1 MRVCLPVLVCL
12 LSCGPSVTGLY
23 DRTKVDALANAAP
36 LADDWAPEA
45 VVHIQGGLVKSLVQ
59 NLLEEA
65 LAEDKVGYK
74 TKLPMGM
81 TADLTP
87 RFRVQQLVLAPSPRC
102 RTCFA
107 ATSKLQGT
115 VHWSVGPIGGNIPA
129 TVKVEGDFWI
139 KTKGSDAQGSDAQ
152 GSDAQGS
159 DEGFA
164 LSLVMAELSHL
175 ETKVGQFRG
184 ITPSAE
190 TVAWAK
196 RRLLDASKPISMG
209 EIGGSQLP
217 IADLRVLPS
226 QRGGVRIELATT
238 AHGRTPITSDSPALA
253 GDWVAGISTGTLLS
267 LVRRA
272 AFERG
277 EIQMGIYVDPRELTV
292 DGENFTLLLR
302 LWRVGRR
309 AWWRDYR
316 VEGTLAASPHR
327 IRFLPEHVEELGHSR
342 RAKVVDPLAMLA
354 EGLLLEAVAQ
364 GTMQALPTP
373 RKTQVGEQMV
383 QLDITTVLGAE
394 GVLWLAGK
402 ATAKR
407 QKEAAQE
414 APAKATVGAPPQ

>member
-1 MRVCLPVLVCL
+1 MRVCLPVLLFL

-23 DRTKVDALANAAP
+23 DRAKVDALADATHLP
-36 LADDWAPEA
+36 DDWAPEA
-45 VVHIQGGLVKSLVQ
+45 VVHLQGRLVTTLVH

-87 RFRVQQLVLAPSPRC
+87 RFRVQKLVLAPSTRC
-102 RTCFA
+102 RTCFS
-107 ATSKLQGT
+107 ATSTLQGSI
-115 VHWSVGPIGGNIPA
+115 HWSVGPIGGNIPG
-129 TVKVEGDFWI
+129 TVQVEGDFWV
-139 KTKGSDAQGSDAQ
+139 KSKSAES
-152 GSDAQGS
+152 
-159 DEGFA
+159 GFA

-184 ITPSAE
+184 ITPSAD

-226 QRGGVRIELATT
+226 KGGGVRIELATT
-238 AHGRTPITSDSPALA
+238 AQGRAPISSDSPVLA

-267 LVRRA
+267 LARRA
-272 AFERG
+272 AFEHG
-277 EIQMGIYVDPRELTV
+277 EIQMGIYADPRELSV

-316 VEGTLAASPHR
+316 VEGTLAVSPHR
-327 IRFLPEHVEELGHSR
+327 IRFLPKDVVELGHSR

-354 EGLLLEAVAQ
+354 QGHLLEAVAQ
-364 GTMQALPTP
+364 GSMQALPTP
-373 RKTQVGEQMV
+373 KKTRVGAQIV
-383 QLDITTVLGAE
+383 QLDITTVQGVD
-394 GVLWLAGK
+394 GVLWLAGN
-402 ATAKR
+402 ATAER
-407 QKEAAQE
+407 QKEAPKA
-414 APAKATVGAPPQ
+414 APADSTIGAPPR